1 MVVVFVGNKGKDV
14 VVEKLIVG
22 LVVRLVVVLMGVVAS
37 VTGSFVEFTG
47 EPVKGNGV
55 IVFAGELDVAV
66 SEYMEVLEGVGL
78 LPGSVAKVAS

>member
-47 EPVKGNGV
+47 EPVKGNG
-55 IVFAGELDVAV
+55 ALDGAV

-78 LPGSVAKVAS
+78 LPGSVAKVAF

>member
-14 VVEKLIVG
+14 AVEKLIVG
-22 LVVRLVVVLMGVVAS
+22 LVVVLMGVVAS
-37 VTGSFVEFTG
+37 VTGSFVKFTG

>member
-22 LVVRLVVVLMGVVAS
+22 LVVVLMGVVAS

-55 IVFAGELDVAV
+55 IVFAGALDVAV

>member
-22 LVVRLVVVLMGVVAS
+22 LVVVLMGVVAS

>member
-14 VVEKLIVG
+14 VVEKLIVV

-37 VTGSFVEFTG
+37 VTGLFVEFTG

-55 IVFAGELDVAV
+55 IVFAGALDGAV

>member
-14 VVEKLIVG
+14 AVEKLIVG
-22 LVVRLVVVLMGVVAS
+22 LVVVLMGVVAS

-55 IVFAGELDVAV
+55 IVFAGALDGAV